1 MTDRLIIIGAGAQ
14 ARYILNTVNLTTG
27 IEVIG
32 LVDTF
37 NNPAMWNKEVDG
49 ALVLGNLDIL
59 KDYPPASDLRVIS
72 AIANLDTKIPVVEDL
87 RKRGYNFYNIIHPSA
102 VISWRAT
109 LGAGIIINAGVV
121 IETGAAIHDHVIIHA
136 GCVVEH
142 DNVLENFVNL
152 GPGVH
157 TAGRVHI
164 QTGAIIYTGA
174 SIIPNITIGERAVV
188 GAGAVVIQDVDP
200 DVTVVG
206 VPAQPVKKTGDSS

>member
-1 MTDRLIIIGAGAQ
+1 MTDRLIIIGAGVQ
-14 ARYILNTVNLTTG
+14 ARYILNTVSLTDG

-59 KDYPPASDLRVIS
+59 KDYPPAIDLKVIS
-72 AIANLDTKIPVVEDL
+72 AIANLDTKIRVVEYL
-87 RKRGYNFYNIIHPSA
+87 KNHGYTFCNIIHPSA
-102 VISWRAT
+102 IIARRVT

-142 DNVLENFVNL
+142 DNVLEDFVNL
-152 GPGVH
+152 APGVH

-174 SIIPNITIGERAVV
+174 SIIPNITIGVRSIV
-188 GAGAVVIQDVDP
+188 GAGAVAIQDVDP
-200 DVTVVG
+200 GIIVVG
-206 VPAQPVKKTGDSS
+206 IPAQPVKKTGDSS